1 MLGFYRYYLYDVDT
15 SVPSVK
21 SLRHFNY
28 YIVIIL
34 VELKK
39 VYYWLKKFIITTYLS
54 WGISIITDF
63 TVISCHK
70 RERSQNVSFDC
81 HKLTVVFYK
90 TFGINSWNQWAKQ
103 ILKLFTEPWRNICA
117 ELQLLNLSGSER
129 TADDSV
135 IGWALY
141 FLKHK

>member
-1 MLGFYRYYLYDVDT
+1 MYCFYNVNT

-21 SLRHFNY
+21 YLRNFNCNF
-28 YIVIIL
+28 YIVIFL
-34 VELKK
+34 SKTQRGLLLTKK
-39 VYYWLKKFIITTYLS
+39 INTNYLS
-54 WGISIITDF
+54 WGISITTSF

-70 RERSQNVSFDC
+70 RERSQYVSVVF

-129 TADDSV
+129 NADDSV
-135 IGWALY
+135 NVWA
-141 FLKHK
+141 FHFFRHK